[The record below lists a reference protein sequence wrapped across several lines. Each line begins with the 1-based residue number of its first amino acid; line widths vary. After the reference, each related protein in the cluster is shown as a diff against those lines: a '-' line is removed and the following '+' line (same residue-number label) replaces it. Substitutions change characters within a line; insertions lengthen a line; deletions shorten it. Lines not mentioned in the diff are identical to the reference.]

1 VELFSVFKNFYLF
14 IPQFLEE
21 HLTMSHGALA
31 GKHCSIISD
40 VECLVDDEWERTSKE
55 GTVA

>member
-1 VELFSVFKNFYLF
+1 MELFSVFQNFYFF

-21 HLTMSHGALA
+21 HLTMPHGALA

-40 VECLVDDEWERTSKE
+40 VECLVNDEWERTSKE
-55 GTVA
+55 GIVA